1 MVECDTCNIEVA
13 GSNPVGGSNS
23 RRIMESEFNF
33 NLWDEVYDP
42 QFIEMC
48 RRSRVPEKWLTAR
61 NIDAKYKDSII
72 KPINQYLEYMAFPP
86 KLISIVNN
94 TVTLQYQLFADI
106 YLRKNKDKPYYH
118 SERPWIRQYYQTK
131 ESWDSGDLKVTDAY
145 KIFTFWVIDADITA
159 KVYEADG
166 SPFEVPDSV
175 IRFYSIGKWDEYIVP
190 QFIPFKIKLE
200 GSHMKDNGRYGEIY
214 RGSPAFNIEFEAN
227 DIIVERV
234 RKFYEEQEK

>member
-23 RRIMESEFNF
+23 RRTVDPEFNF

-42 QFIEMC
+42 QFTEMC
-48 RRSRVPEKWLTAR
+48 RASRVPEKWLTAK
-61 NIDAKYKDSII
+61 NIDGKYKDSII
-72 KPINQYLEYMAFPP
+72 KPVNQYLEYMAFPP

-106 YLRKNKDKPYYH
+106 YLRMQKDRPYYH

-131 ESWDSGDLKVTDAY
+131 NSWDSGSLSRTPAY
-145 KIFTFWVIDADITA
+145 KTFTYWIIDADITA
-159 KVYEADG
+159 RVVEPDG
-166 SPFEVPDSV
+166 SPFEVPDSTV
-175 IRFYSIGKWDEYIVP
+175 SFYKVQDWEDYIVP
-190 QFIPFKIKLE
+190 QFVSFKFKLD